1 MSLSTSSVLNSE
13 FSSLHL
19 VCSPCAMAWKPSRLS
34 WGSQKGHLV
43 CVSSLWIALLCCLM
57 SNVLKILVLFLQCSF
72 LVARGRQVS
81 LFSLLWLEVEMLVIC
96 YGVKAEKVKESRL
109 CASEPTSI
117 NLPLGGL
124 LVEAPGNSDSSEEE
138 GNYILEWFLCFGT
151 TTHWTPWCNYEA
163 AWLRKSSWLKFFLLY
178 S

>member
-19 VCSPCAMAWKPSRLS
+19 VCPPCATAWKPSRLS

-43 CVSSLWIALLCCLM
+43 CVSSLWIAVLCCLM

-72 LVARGRQVS
+72 LVAWGRQVS
-81 LFSLLWLEVEMLVIC
+81 PFFSLSWLEVEMLVIC

-117 NLPLGGL
+117 NPPLGGL
-124 LVEAPGNSDSSEEE
+124 LVEAPGNSWFFW
-138 GNYILEWFLCFGT
+138 GGRKLYVLGWFLCFGT
-151 TTHWTPWCNYEA
+151 ATHLDTMM
-163 AWLRKSSWLKFFLLY
+163 
-178 S
+178 